1 MTKEELRNI
10 DTLRDLTSDTKL
22 LEALIYWLP
31 TDELNEFIEDYI
43 KDYDLEYQFLEEED

>member
-10 DTLRDLTSDTKL
+10 DTLREFTSDTQL
-22 LEALIYWLP
+22 LDALTYWLP

-43 KDYDLEYQFLEEED
+43 KDNDLEYQLLNEEE